1 MYQKDR
7 SVFKISVFVFLVTAM
22 LLTSCASSTSNS
34 GATSEG
40 VVSSVTITDK
50 IETSGNLSAG
60 QLVQMTWATDG
71 LIEQVNVKVG
81 QKVKEGDILAALKA
95 DSVTTDM
102 ITAQADLATAQR
114 DLEDLV
120 SSNLTA
126 TQAQQ
131 TVLTT
136 REAVET
142 AQNNLDGLSYPRASD
157 ALIKNTQAKIW
168 DAQKTLT
175 LAYKAYKEVQHH
187 VDGDPQKT
195 AALLALTQAQL
206 DLNTLVTTYNWY
218 VGKATQSDYDDAKA
232 ALDVARANWEDAKRK
247 RDIVK
252 NGADPLALAAAKAK
266 VAAAQAVVNGIQ
278 TIAPFDGEVIA
289 VQAVS
294 GDAVK
299 QGNNSVA
306 MVDRNTLKVD
316 TQIDETGI
324 SSVAIGN
331 SAEVTMDSLPGVT
344 LKGKVS
350 LINPIG
356 ATVNGLVKYT
366 VTISLDPSNEHL
378 LFGATAN
385 VVIIT
390 GAPHKML
397 AVPVSAVQTDS
408 KGEYVVAVAA
418 DGSTQRVDVT
428 SGDLSGS
435 LVTITTTGKLAEGDT
450 VELGASSSSS
460 SSSSSSG
467 GNNRGGGGIIPG
479 AGGGP
484 GG

>member
-50 IETSGNLSAG
+50 IETSGNLIAG

>member
-218 VGKATQSDYDDAKA
+218 VGKPTQSDYDDDKA